1 MAETNELLKQHSALL
16 TNVESTKPIEIK
28 QRFEKLEKQLCEQVK
43 KEVSSRYERLVK
55 EKVELCLQ
63 QVQEFLAK

>member
-16 TNVESTKPIEIK
+16 NNVESTKPIEIK
-28 QRFEKLEKQLCEQVK
+28 QRFEKLEKQLSEQVK

>member
-16 TNVESTKPIEIK
+16 NNVESTKPIEIK